1 MIKLDARVSAY
12 NGAAIRV
19 LGLCIPSTGQVKLQ
33 KIMPFDSQTK
43 QDDNTII
50 VTDSPQI
57 VQNWQLA
64 FNEKA
69 HLDEVIKTYLMRYKN
84 GLIRIE
90 KELERFN
97 PQTVIATR
105 KIDKNGAQQE
115 LNSDSLENGHVAI
128 LLAVWASAKA
138 SMISNAMGG
147 NNANQSDS
155 PSGLMM
161 PFSLNV

>member
-12 NGAAIRV
+12 NGAAIRI

-33 KIMPFDSQTK
+33 KIMPFDSQAK

-138 SMISNAMGG
+138 SMISNAMG

-161 PFSLNV
+161 PFSLVV